1 MELRRSRT
9 GIPVESDESVCGVV
23 DGSGGGLVGLAVVD
37 TACSASNATYV
48 ALRVSRVC
56 IVSLCVLTSATL
68 CAAGAC
74 AGTTKKEMKQV
85 RSKQKV
91 FVSEYVDLCAL
102 MSEPAAFI
110 FEVSVTCVVMYVLSG
125 EVEGG
130 CEVMYETKD

>member
-1 MELRRSRT
+1 
-9 GIPVESDESVCGVV
+9 V
-23 DGSGGGLVGLAVVD
+23 DGSEGSLVGLAVVD

-74 AGTTKKEMKQV
+74 AGTTRKETKKIRRK
-85 RSKQKV
+85 
-91 FVSEYVDLCAL
+91 SEVIGSECVDSYEL
-102 MSEPAAFI
+102 MSEPVASI
-110 FEVSVTCVVMYVLSG
+110 FDESVTCVVMHVLSG